1 MPLPVNPEDL
11 KSIPTITE
19 MLGGKVSQLARY
31 CEEPLWTAFN
41 PSVCYTEEHG
51 YLVVLRSTNGGL
63 KDHRKEWQTELG
75 EELTSQDSYLTP
87 SEYYVDVFVDGTFGS
102 EKLYRNRMFI
112 ANLNPNTLKLSK
124 IREIDLSEAYAQAPF
139 EVIRGAE
146 DARLYNHH
154 DGLRL
159 SATFYEFNKSPAP
172 QMCSMKLDLSG
183 KTPKATSLDIFESP
197 KGLTVTE
204 KNWMPVDRLSL
215 YNPNDVSFDYWY
227 QSAETFNMDTKRFT
241 NVGGYE
247 LPISGSSQLIG
258 LENGTLLG
266 IIHQRDLA
274 QAMHFRDITKPS
286 IVRRCYSHRFVQFD
300 EQGRV
305 LKVTDKFNFI
315 NKSVEFASGIAIH
328 ENNVLVTFGALDS
341 SAHIAS
347 VPLKNILSNLRPPK
361 I

>member
-11 KSIPTITE
+11 RSIPTVSE

-51 YLVVLRSTNGGL
+51 YLVILRSTNGGL

-75 EELTSQDSYLTP
+75 EELTSPDTYNTP
-87 SEYYVDVFVDGTFGS
+87 SEYYVDVFVDGTYGS

-112 ANLNPNTLKLSK
+112 ANLNPTTLKLSK
-124 IREIDLSEAYAQAPF
+124 IREVDLSEAYATVPYPVTYGI
-139 EVIRGAE
+139 EDGRIYNAE
-146 DARLYNHH
+146 
-154 DGLRL
+154 DGLRI
-159 SATFYEFNKSPAP
+159 SATFYDPKNSPITKI
-172 QMCSMKLDLSG
+172 CSMKLDLTG
-183 KTPKATSLDIFESP
+183 KTPKTTSLDIFESP
-197 KGLTVTE
+197 RGENVNE

-215 YNPNDVSFDYWY
+215 YNPNDINFDYLY
-227 QSAETFNMDTKRFT
+227 KPTQIYNIEDRKII
-241 NVGGYE
+241 NVGGVD

-266 IIHQRDLA
+266 IIHQRDLV
-274 QAMHFRDITKPS
+274 QKMRFIQITKPD
-286 IVRRCYSHRFVQFD
+286 VYRRCYSHRFVQFD

-305 LKVTDKFNFI
+305 LKVTDKFNFL

-328 ENNVLVTFGALDS
+328 DKNVLVTFGALDS

-347 VPLKNILSNLRPPK
+347 VPLKNILSSLRPPK